1 MIMFWDDSRNTPDYR
16 PFEQAWLQK
25 HHKEN
30 NCVEKC
36 YEPHRSKN
44 HFKNKIKQK
53 DWECA

>member
-1 MIMFWDDSRNTPDYR
+1 MFWDDSRNTPDDR

-30 NCVEKC
+30 NCVEKY

-53 DWECA
+53 D